1 MMMRRLTMPILI
13 LRGGLSDMVS
23 PAWADKVVQALPA
36 ARWVEVP
43 GAGHPPTLH
52 EPEAQAALRDF
63 FGIAA
68 PVAPRQLTTS
78 V

>member
-1 MMMRRLTMPILI
+1 MTMRRLTMPVLL
-13 LRGGLSDMVS
+13 LRGANSDLI
-23 PAWADKVVQALPA
+23 PRHWADRLVQDLPK
-36 ARWVEVP
+36 ARCVEVP
-43 GAGHPPTLH
+43 GVGHAPTLH

-68 PVAPRQLTTS
+68 PATPRQLTVS